1 MADEHRWSERDRDW
15 RDDRSWQEGRRA
27 RGQGSYG
34 GGERRSYA
42 SQGSD
47 DSYDYGRGRYRNY
60 DEYGRDPGA
69 SAGYGESREYG
80 RGGGYGATGRYA
92 GQGGYGLS
100 AQGGGYREE
109 RRRGQYGDEDRRGR
123 EDRSWL
129 ERAGERVSSFFGAD
143 EAGSYR
149 GRGPKGYRRSDE
161 RIREDVCDQLTD
173 DPWLDASN
181 IEVEVRETEVML
193 KGAVGNRE
201 DKRRAEFLCEA
212 VSGVKNVQN
221 QLRIED
227 QAQQASQTARS
238 QDRDKGPGAS
248 PSRQA

>member
-1 MADEHRWSERDRDW
+1 MADEHRWNERERDW
-15 RDDRSWQEGRRA
+15 REDRNWQEGRGRE
-27 RGQGSYG
+27 RTRYG

-42 SQGSD
+42 SQGAD

-60 DEYGRDPGA
+60 DEYGRDPGVG
-69 SAGYGESREYG
+69 AGYGETREYG

-109 RRRGQYGDEDRRGR
+109 RRRGQYGDEERRGR

-193 KGAVGNRE
+193 KGAVGSRE
-201 DKRRAEFLCEA
+201 DKRRAEFLSEA

-227 QAQQASQTARS
+227 QAQHATQTG
-238 QDRDKGPGAS
+238 RDKSPGAS